1 MNQPIPA
8 SQLVLNAEG
17 AIYHLN
23 LHPDQIAD
31 DIILVGD
38 PGRVSEIANFFDK
51 IELRRQNRE
60 LFTCTGYFNGKRI
73 TVLSTGMGT
82 DKIEIERQNRELV
95 TRTGYFNGKRITV
108 LSTGMGTDNLDIVMN
123 ELDALA
129 NIDLKTRVPKE
140 KHRSLN
146 LIRLGTCGAL
156 QPDIEVGN
164 SVATRYAIGL
174 DGLIYFYE
182 KHNEVNEIAMR
193 DAFIEQMD
201 YPKDLPLPYVVEG
214 SKALFDRLAEG
225 YYQGVTAT
233 APGFYGPQ
241 GRTLRMHLSYPENNR
256 KIEAFEYQGRRV
268 CNFEMESSA
277 LYGLGKMMG
286 HHCLTICVAI
296 ANRVTEKFA
305 VDYHPYV
312 KKLVENTLERLS
324 DKK

>member
-1 MNQPIPA
+1 MQQPIPA
-8 SQLVLNAEG
+8 SQLVLNSEG

-38 PGRVSEIANFFDK
+38 PGRVGEIATFFDR
-51 IELRRQNRE
+51 IEIKRQNRE
-60 LFTCTGYFNGKRI
+60 IITNTGYFHGKRI
-73 TVLSTGMGT
+73 TVM
-82 DKIEIERQNRELV
+82 
-95 TRTGYFNGKRITV
+95 
-108 LSTGMGTDNLDIVMN
+108 STGMGTDNLDIVMN

-129 NIDLKTRVPKE
+129 NIDLKTRMPKE
-140 KHRSLN
+140 KHRTLN

-156 QPDIEVGN
+156 QPNIEVEE
-164 SVATRYAIGL
+164 SYVATRYALGL
-174 DGLIYFYE
+174 DGLLYFYE

-201 YPKDLPLPYVVEG
+201 YPKNLPLPYVVEG
-214 SKALFDRLAEG
+214 SKELFDRLAQG

-241 GRTLRMHLSYPENNR
+241 GRTLRLRLAYPENNR
-256 KIEAFEYQGRRV
+256 KIESFNYQGWRV

-286 HHCLTICVAI
+286 HNCLTICVAI

-305 VDYHPYV
+305 NDYHPYV
-312 KKLVENTLERLS
+312 KKLVKNTLERLS
-324 DKK
+324 AEN

>member
-8 SQLVLNAEG
+8 SQLVLNSEG
-17 AIYHLN
+17 AVYHLN
-23 LHPDQIAD
+23 LHPDQLAD
-31 DIILVGD
+31 DVLLVGD
-38 PGRVSEIANFFDK
+38 PGRVELVASFFDK
-51 IELRRQNRE
+51 IE
-60 LFTCTGYFNGKRI
+60 
-73 TVLSTGMGT
+73 V
-82 DKIEIERQNRELV
+82 ERQNRELV

-123 ELDALA
+123 ELDTLA
-129 NIDLKTRVPKE
+129 NIDLKTRMPKE
-140 KHRSLN
+140 EHRTLN

-156 QPDIEVGN
+156 QPGIEVED
-164 SVATRYAIGL
+164 SCVATRYAIGL

-182 KHNEVNEIAMR
+182 KNREVNEIAMR

-201 YPKDLPLPYVVEG
+201 YPKDLPLPYVVGCSNE
-214 SKALFDRLAEG
+214 LFDRLAQG

-241 GRTLRMHLSYPENNR
+241 GRTLRMKLTYPELNR
-256 KIEAFEYQGRRV
+256 KIESFSYQGWRV

-286 HHCLTICVAI
+286 HNCLTICVAI

-305 VDYHPYV
+305 TDYHPYV
-312 KKLVENTLERLS
+312 KKLVLNTLERLS
-324 DKK
+324 GK